1 MGSREERLFGLM
13 DEISLK
19 RKLNKEILDALT
31 QALDIITEKV
41 ISSKDTTMYNKII
54 SKDGVSVVISL
65 KRTRIDPLLT
75 FLVVDNDDESLEH
88 HKNKNKIDILLN
100 AIKDSIK
107 MFTKQN
113 RFGIFIPIVKLRYDT
128 DSDKVNCV
136 IDFDVYKF
144 YINYRIKKSFL
155 GKIFPF
161 LAYNELTERR
171 GER

>member
-1 MGSREERLFGLM
+1 MGSREERLFNLM

-19 RKLNKEILDALT
+19 RKLNKEISNAIT
-31 QALDIITEKV
+31 EALDIITNKV
-41 ISSKDTTMYNKII
+41 IDSRDTTTYNKIN

-88 HKNKNKIDILLN
+88 HKNKNKIDILLD
-100 AIKDSIK
+100 AFKDSIK
-107 MFTKQN
+107 TFTKQN
-113 RFGIFIPIVKLRYDT
+113 RFNTFIPIVKLRYNI

-136 IDFDVYKF
+136 VDPDIYKF

-155 GKIFPF
+155 AKIFPF
-161 LAYNELTERR
+161 LANTELTNRN
-171 GER
+171 GGY